1 MDLKNLSRKE
11 KLDLLNR
18 AKDSYYNTGTELLS
32 DREYDELEAELGLE
46 NKNYVGSKHGNY
58 TVKHSFI
65 MGSLAKIQI
74 KEDKHGVVDWDA
86 YADEF
91 KKYFNKANSCK
102 YFETTPKL
110 DGASFSA
117 EFRNNNGK
125 AELISC
131 ATRGDG
137 KYGTDILHW
146 FEPVL
151 RTSYWSKID
160 EACNNILDENDIL
173 CIRGE
178 VLVPNNVFSEKYT
191 DEFTNPRSFVA
202 GKIGLKKENLTNEQ
216 ISGSDLHFVCYDY
229 RIIDGDDNTFN
240 ELSWMNPY
248 DGTYKILKPY
258 LNHIGE
264 LPDPKYCQVHIYNGS
279 FDGDELQEIY
289 NEYDDF
295 RKHSSKYT
303 LDGIVFKPE
312 VSARQYN
319 DDRARPVDCV
329 AMKFIPM
336 INATELI
343 DIEWNVK
350 KSGEYFPKGIIK
362 PIYLDNKKI
371 EKVSL
376 HNYNYIMIN
385 NCGIGSTVRIS
396 MAGDII
402 PYVYEIVYA
411 AGTNNINLPDDAV
424 VYTEPKSGNMHLMK
438 VFEDDSAYQKNNF
451 IASANALVINNV
463 GPASA
468 KVLWENL
475 HNDIDDL
482 SNIIYL
488 MNTEAYQLIY
498 DKLGNT
504 RSIQNIVNSLE
515 KYRQSITLEDIIL
528 SFCFKTCGHRA
539 SKLCAKILTGQEYDI
554 SGFSSVSYK
563 WAENPNSTEYNKVM
577 DAIDKL
583 GLTLDELTPKTTTV
597 NNNKIPIIM
606 TGSPKEFGYAT
617 KKEFLNAHPEYVET
631 TSWDECKILMTDDLN
646 STSGKM
652 KKAIKN
658 GIEIKLYE

>member
-58 TVKHSFI
+58 TIKHSFI

-125 AELISC
+125 AEIISC

-248 DGTYKILKPY
+248 DGTYKILIPVQPKNILVPISPFSKI
-258 LNHIGE
+258 IG
-264 LPDPKYCQVHIYNGS
+264 
-279 FDGDELQEIY
+279 
-289 NEYDDF
+289 
-295 RKHSSKYT
+295 
-303 LDGIVFKPE
+303 
-312 VSARQYN
+312 
-319 DDRARPVDCV
+319 
-329 AMKFIPM
+329 
-336 INATELI
+336 
-343 DIEWNVK
+343 
-350 KSGEYFPKGIIK
+350 
-362 PIYLDNKKI
+362 
-371 EKVSL
+371 
-376 HNYNYIMIN
+376 
-385 NCGIGSTVRIS
+385 
-396 MAGDII
+396 
-402 PYVYEIVYA
+402 
-411 AGTNNINLPDDAV
+411 
-424 VYTEPKSGNMHLMK
+424 
-438 VFEDDSAYQKNNF
+438 
-451 IASANALVINNV
+451 
-463 GPASA
+463 
-468 KVLWENL
+468 VL
-475 HNDIDDL
+475 
-482 SNIIYL
+482 
-488 MNTEAYQLIY
+488 
-498 DKLGNT
+498 
-504 RSIQNIVNSLE
+504 
-515 KYRQSITLEDIIL
+515 
-528 SFCFKTCGHRA
+528 F
-539 SKLCAKILTGQEYDI
+539 
-554 SGFSSVSYK
+554 
-563 WAENPNSTEYNKVM
+563 
-577 DAIDKL
+577 
-583 GLTLDELTPKTTTV
+583 
-597 NNNKIPIIM
+597 
-606 TGSPKEFGYAT
+606 
-617 KKEFLNAHPEYVET
+617 
-631 TSWDECKILMTDDLN
+631 
-646 STSGKM
+646 
-652 KKAIKN
+652 
-658 GIEIKLYE
+658 